1 MFCPPLNF
9 PLRGEEADAL
19 RQRVEG
25 MIPTDAAATRLAA
38 QEHITFA
45 LLFGSFAREQAGPLS
60 DVDIGIYVSRPLDL
74 LEIGR
79 LTAELERV
87 LGRQVDLLVLNDAL
101 QHNPALAYYAVA
113 EGVVLFC
120 RDQEAWMDFKTRVFL
135 AYLDTAFLR
144 TLVARVFRERLEA
157 GRSGQGET

>member
-1 MFCPPLNF
+1 
-9 PLRGEEADAL
+9 
-19 RQRVEG
+19 
-25 MIPTDAAATRLAA
+25 MIPTDAAATLLAA

-45 LLFGSFAREQAGPLS
+45 LLFGSFARGQADPLS

-79 LTAELERV
+79 LTAELERI

-101 QHNPALAYYAVA
+101 QHNPALAYHAVA

-120 RDQEAWMDFKTRVFL
+120 RDQEAWVDFKTRVFL